1 MFEDVNELRAA
12 AEAGT
17 VDVHVAAAAAIFGLE
32 SAQVGPA
39 ERRWG
44 KWLNMAA
51 LLGLSEAGLADLCQ
65 APREKVREMLDR
77 YRVMVLM

>member
-1 MFEDVNELRAA
+1 
-12 AEAGT
+12 
-17 VDVHVAAAAAIFGLE
+17 
-32 SAQVGPA
+32 
-39 ERRWG
+39 
-44 KWLNMAA
+44 MAA